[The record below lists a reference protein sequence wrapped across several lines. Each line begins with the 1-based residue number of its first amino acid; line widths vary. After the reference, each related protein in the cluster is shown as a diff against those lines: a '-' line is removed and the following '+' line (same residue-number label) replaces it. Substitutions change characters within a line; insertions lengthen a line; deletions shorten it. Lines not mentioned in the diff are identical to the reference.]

1 MKARHLVA
9 LLVVVCSQHPAFAQ
23 FVQQGPKLVG
33 TGYFKLGGSVFQGVA
48 VSLSADGN
56 TAIIGGSGDNFS
68 TGGVWI
74 WTRSGGV
81 WTQQSPK
88 LVGTGAAEG
97 STEGNAVAISADG
110 NTAIVGAAGDDR
122 DAFDNHHGSAWIW
135 TRSGNLWTQQ
145 GPKLV
150 GSDAAGAAQQGT
162 SVAISADGNTV
173 IIGGSSDNGSLG
185 ASWIWA
191 RSAGVWSQQGPK
203 LVASDS
209 FGPAKQGWSVSLS
222 ADGNTAIVGGFLDHN
237 NDGGAWIWTRSGGVW
252 SQQGPRL
259 FGSGAT
265 VNPRQGTSV
274 AISADGNTAIVGGY
288 LDNNQGAAWIW
299 TRSGGVWT
307 QQGSKLVGSGAVGNA
322 AQGTYV
328 AISGDGNT
336 ALVGGPS
343 DNNLAG
349 AVWVWKRNAGIWTQQ
364 GTKLVG
370 AGAVGTVVEQG
381 AVSISSD
388 GRTAIVGGP
397 LDDGGFGFATGAAWV
412 FAAATADL
420 TITKSHTGNFH
431 QGDSGD
437 TYLINVFNAGT
448 GATTGAVVVSDTLPA
463 GLTPTAP
470 NGAAGGWSCSINGQ
484 TLTCTRSDV
493 IAASTGFPPIIV
505 SVNVASNA
513 PHSVI
518 NTASV
523 SGGGESN
530 TANDTASDP
539 TTIVSPSIPAP
550 PGNRHR
556 GVRP

>member
-1 MKARHLVA
+1 L
-9 LLVVVCSQHPAFAQ
+9 VCSLLLLPPAFGQ

-33 TGYFKLGGSVFQGVA
+33 TGYFKLGGSVFQGAA

-203 LVASDS
+203 LVASDT
-209 FGPAKQGWSVSLS
+209 FGPAKQGSSVSLS

-274 AISADGNTAIVGGY
+274 AISADGNTAVVGGY
-288 LDNNQGAAWIW
+288 LDNNQGAVWIW
-299 TRSGGVWT
+299 TRSGSVWT
-307 QQGSKLVGSGAVGNA
+307 QQGSKLVGFGAVGNA
-322 AQGTYV
+322 AQGSKV

-349 AVWVWKRNAGIWTQQ
+349 AVWVWKRNDGIWTQQ

-370 AGAVGTVVEQG
+370 AGAVGTVVEQS

-397 LDDGGFGFATGAAWV
+397 LDDGGFGFATGATWI

-420 TITKSHTGNFH
+420 TITKSDIGSFH
-431 QGDSGD
+431 QGDSGRHLRD
-437 TYLINVFNAGT
+437 PRDQRRCG
-448 GATTGAVVVSDTLPA
+448 SDLRC
-463 GLTPTAP
+463 GCRL
-470 NGAAGGWSCSINGQ
+470 GHAACRADSERAEWSDRRMELLHQWTDADLHEERCDCRRSGIPSDLRERERGQ
-484 TLTCTRSDV
+484 QRIAQRDQHGYGFGRRGEQHRQRYRQRSDHDHCAV
-493 IAASTGFPPIIV
+493 
-505 SVNVASNA
+505 
-513 PHSVI
+513 
-518 NTASV
+518 
-523 SGGGESN
+523 
-530 TANDTASDP
+530 D
-539 TTIVSPSIPAP
+539 SIPD
-550 PGNRHR
+550 R
-556 GVRP
+556 